1 MRTRD
6 KSPSPPPRGEREGP
20 VAERGDGEVG
30 GATILLVGPPH
41 PSLSPRPAGG
51 EGKALRGQPVMA
63 VPDRLR
69 GFFASRRA
77 VAAVALVCIALML
90 VSVNIIAGR
99 LFAWRLDLTGE
110 HLYTLSRGTERTL
123 ARIDEPITLR
133 FYYSTRLA
141 DEVPSYG
148 VYAQRVRELLDQYV
162 AASHGKIR
170 LEVYNPLPF
179 SDAEDRAVAFGLQ
192 GVPLDVGGEQV
203 YFGLAATN
211 STDDQQVIAFFQPE
225 RERFLEYDLT
235 KLVHSLAFP
244 KKTVVGLIS
253 TLPLEGDM
261 MAMMRGRPAEPMAI
275 MEQLQ
280 QLDTVKPLAAN
291 IDAIPPDVD
300 VLMLV
305 HPQSLSDK
313 TLFAIDQFVLKGG
326 KALIFVDP
334 LSELQASH
342 PSQLNPPGSPTAS
355 NLERLF
361 KSWGFEVPAN
371 TVAGDRRDA
380 QRVGVPGSRSG
391 TRPLDYVAWM
401 NLKADNLNRNDMIT
415 ADLSHVM
422 MATPGIIEPI
432 EGAKTTIEPLIT
444 TSPDS
449 MKIPAEK
456 LRGLP
461 DVAGLLAEFKPDD
474 KRYILAAHVTGTAE
488 SAFPEGPPSPPE
500 PAKPETKEGETA
512 PPAPEAAAP
521 ASAKPI
527 NIVVVADTDM
537 LDDRFWLQKQE
548 FFGQRVLVPTANN
561 GDFVA
566 NAIEVLAGGEDLV
579 GLRSRGTSAR
589 PFEVVERIQQEAQA
603 RYSAEERA
611 LQARLKDT
619 QAKLSSLTGKD
630 QANAPANLSAEQ
642 TKTIEE
648 FRADM
653 VQTRRQLRDVQAALR
668 SNIGRLKTGLEFLD
682 IALIPIIVAAA
693 AIVLGA
699 LRLRRRSRR
708 IREA

>member
-1 MRTRD
+1 
-6 KSPSPPPRGEREGP
+6 
-20 VAERGDGEVG
+20 
-30 GATILLVGPPH
+30 
-41 PSLSPRPAGG
+41 
-51 EGKALRGQPVMA
+51 MA

-69 GFFASRRA
+69 GFFGSRRA
-77 VAAVALVCIALML
+77 VAGVALLCVALML
-90 VSVNIIAGR
+90 ISVNIIAAR
-99 LFAWRLDLTGE
+99 LFTWRLDLTRE
-110 HLYTLSRGTERTL
+110 HLYTLSRGTQRTL
-123 ARIDEPITLR
+123 ARIEEPITLR

-162 AASHGKIR
+162 AAAHGKIR

-179 SDAEDRAVAFGLQ
+179 SDVEDRAVAFGLQ
-192 GVPLDVGGEQV
+192 GVPLDVAGEQV

-211 STDDQQVIAFFQPE
+211 STDDQLVIAFFQPE

-261 MAMMRGRPAEPMAI
+261 TAMMRGRPSEPMAI

-291 IDAIPPDVD
+291 IDVIPPDVD
-300 VLMLV
+300 VLTLV
-305 HPQSLSDK
+305 HPQNLSDK

-326 KALIFVDP
+326 KALVFVDP
-334 LSELQASH
+334 ISELQASH
-342 PSQLNPPGSPTAS
+342 PSQLNPPGAPNSS

-361 KSWGFEVPAN
+361 KSWGFAVPAQ
-371 TVAGDRRDA
+371 TIAGDRRDA
-380 QRVGVPGSRSG
+380 QRVGVPGSRG
-391 TRPLDYVAWM
+391 ATRPLDYIAWL
-401 NLKADNLNRNDMIT
+401 NLKADNLNRTDMIT

-422 MATPGIIEPI
+422 MATSGIIEPI
-432 EGAKTTIEPLIT
+432 DGAKTMVEPLIT

-456 LRGLP
+456 LTGLP
-461 DVAGLLAEFKPDD
+461 DVAGLLAEFKPDG
-474 KRYILAAHVTGTAE
+474 KRYILAAHITGAAE
-488 SAFPEGPPSPPE
+488 TAFPDGPPKPP
-500 PAKPETKEGETA
+500 KPELKEGEPA
-512 PPAPEAAAP
+512 PPAPEPAAADWLKQ
-521 ASAKPI
+521 SAQPI
-527 NIVVVADTDM
+527 NVVAVADTDM

-548 FFGQRVLVPTANN
+548 FFGQRLLVPTANN

-566 NAIEVLAGGEDLV
+566 NAIEVLAGGDDLV

-589 PFEVVERIQQEAQA
+589 PFEVVERIQRDAQVS
-603 RYSAEERA
+603 YSAEERA
-611 LQARLKDT
+611 LQAKLKDT
-619 QAKLSSLTGKD
+619 QAKLASLTGKD
-630 QANAPANLSAEQ
+630 QANAPPTLSAEQ
-642 TKTIEE
+642 TKAIEE

-668 SNIGRLKTGLEFLD
+668 SDIGRLKIGLEFFN
-682 IALIPIIVAAA
+682 IALIPIIVAVA
-693 AIVLGA
+693 AIVLGV
-699 LRLRRRSRR
+699 LRLRRRSQR
-708 IREA
+708 IAEA

>member
-1 MRTRD
+1 M
-6 KSPSPPPRGEREGP
+6 P
-20 VAERGDGEVG
+20 
-30 GATILLVGPPH
+30 
-41 PSLSPRPAGG
+41 
-51 EGKALRGQPVMA
+51 

-77 VAAVALVCIALML
+77 IAAVALVCIALML
-90 VSVNIIAGR
+90 ISVNVIAAR
-99 LFAWRLDLTGE
+99 LFAWRLDLTNE
-110 HLYTLSRGTERTL
+110 HLYTLSRGTLRTL
-123 ARIDEPITLR
+123 AKIEEPITLR
-133 FYYSTRLA
+133 FYYSNRLA

-162 AASHGKIR
+162 AAAHGKIR

-179 SDAEDRAVAFGLQ
+179 SDTEDRAVAFGLQ
-192 GVPLDVGGEQV
+192 GAPLDVAGDQV

-211 STDDQQVIAFFQPE
+211 STDDQQIIAFFQPD

-235 KLVHSLAFP
+235 KLVHSLALP

-253 TLPLEGDM
+253 SLPLEGDM
-261 MAMMRGRPAEPMAI
+261 MAMMRGRPSEPMAI
-275 MEQLQ
+275 MEQMQ

-305 HPQSLSDK
+305 HPQNLPDK

-326 KALIFVDP
+326 KALVFVDP

-355 NLERLF
+355 NFERLF
-361 KSWGFEVPAN
+361 KSWGFEVPAK

-380 QRVGVPGSRSG
+380 QRVGVPGSRGG
-391 TRPLDYVAWM
+391 TRPLDYVAWL
-401 NLKADNLNRNDMIT
+401 NLKTDNLNRTDMIT

-422 MATPGIIEPI
+422 LASSGIIEPV

-444 TSPDS
+444 TSADS

-456 LRGLP
+456 LVGLP

-474 KRYILAAHVTGTAE
+474 KRYILAAHVAGTVE
-488 SAFPEGPPSPPE
+488 SAFPDGPPKPQE
-500 PAKPETKEGETA
+500 PAKPEAKEGEPTPTPEPP
-512 PPAPEAAAP
+512 PPAAEWLKQ
-521 ASAKPI
+521 SAQPI

-537 LDDRFWLQKQE
+537 LDDRFWLQKQD
-548 FFGQRVLVPTANN
+548 FFGQRLLVPTANN

-566 NAIEVLAGGEDLV
+566 NAIEVLAGGDDLV
-579 GLRSRGTSAR
+579 GLRTRGTSAR
-589 PFEVVERIQQEAQA
+589 PFEVVERIQREAQA
-603 RYSAEERA
+603 NYSAEERA
-611 LQARLKDT
+611 LQAKLKDA
-619 QAKLSSLTGKD
+619 QAKLASLTGKD
-630 QANAPANLSAEQ
+630 QGNAPTSLSAEQ

-648 FRADM
+648 FRGDI
-653 VQTRRQLRDVQAALR
+653 VKTRRQLRDVQAALR
-668 SNIGRLKTGLEFLD
+668 SDIGRLKTGLEFLD
-682 IALIPIIVAAA
+682 IVLIPIIVALA
-693 AIVLGA
+693 AIVLGV
-699 LRLRRRSRR
+699 LRLRRRGRR
-708 IREA
+708 ITEA